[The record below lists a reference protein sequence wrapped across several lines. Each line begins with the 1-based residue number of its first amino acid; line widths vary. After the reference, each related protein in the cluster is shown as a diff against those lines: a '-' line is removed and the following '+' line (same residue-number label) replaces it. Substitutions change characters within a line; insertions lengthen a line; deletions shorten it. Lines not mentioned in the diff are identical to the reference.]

1 MTRRELLLLPG
12 AYSLLGQVPG
22 APEPQNL
29 SFPLAN
35 IQGAVT
41 PADLFFVRDH
51 FREPELSLRTWRLK
65 IEGRVRQPVDLSLSD
80 ILESP
85 TKEIEAVL
93 ECAGNPAGGS
103 AASNAVWEG
112 VPLAYLLDQAGAA
125 PEAVAVLL
133 EGADTGRLMEGT
145 PPLPYCQLVPIAKC
159 LEPEGLIAFKLG
171 GRFLARRNGF
181 PARALFPGW
190 YGMDSVKWLQRMVVL
205 SPSDQAAD
213 FQASGMNK
221 IYNRLVK
228 EPGGQMKTTRLTEI
242 QVRSVIAWP
251 SDGARL
257 PAGRHSVRGFAWTG
271 GGLISGVRFSADA
284 GSTWK
289 SAQLEWR
296 PKPFAW
302 VRWKAL
308 WPASPGEHVLL
319 SRASDDRD
327 REQPLARDPAR
338 QDVYELNFC
347 APVRC
352 SVR

>member
-12 AYSLLGQVPG
+12 VCSLLGQEPVG
-22 APEPQNL
+22 SEPQNL
-29 SFPLAN
+29 SFRLDK

-41 PADLFFVRDH
+41 PPDLFFVRDH

-65 IEGRVRQPVDLSLSD
+65 IEGRVRQPLDLSLSD

-125 PEAVAVLL
+125 PETVAVLL
-133 EGADTGRLMEGT
+133 EGTDTGRLMEGM
-145 PPLPYCQLVPIAKC
+145 PPLAYCQLVPIEKC
-159 LEPEGLIAFKLG
+159 LEPEGLLAFKLG

-181 PARALFPGW
+181 PARAVFPGW
-190 YGMDSVKWLQRMVVL
+190 YGMDWVKWLQRMIVL
-205 SPSDQAAD
+205 GPSDQAAD
-213 FQASGMNK
+213 FRSSGMNK
-221 IYNRLVK
+221 VYNRLLK
-228 EPGGQMKTTRLTEI
+228 EPGGEMKITRLTEI

-257 PAGRHSVRGFAWTG
+257 PAVRHLVRGFAWTG
-271 GGLISGVRFSADA
+271 SGLVSGVSFSDDA
-284 GSTWK
+284 GRTWK
-289 SAQLEWR
+289 AAQLESR

-302 VRWKAL
+302 VRWKAM

-319 SRASDDRD
+319 SRARDDRG
-327 REQPLARDPAR
+327 REQPLAHDPAR
-338 QDVYELNFC
+338 KDVYELNFC